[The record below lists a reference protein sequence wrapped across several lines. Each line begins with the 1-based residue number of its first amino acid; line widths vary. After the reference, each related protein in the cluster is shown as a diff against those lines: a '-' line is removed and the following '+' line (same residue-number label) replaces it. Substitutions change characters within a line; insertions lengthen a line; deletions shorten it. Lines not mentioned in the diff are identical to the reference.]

1 MFEPDN
7 FGEQLKGLLL
17 KLRIEENDESPSDGG
32 NGENDEEK
40 GSSGGDEKKKG
51 VLTPS
56 QIMVILAVLS
66 GALEPISIIVDRNQN
81 VQVVLSGTL
90 RVPLKESDP
99 SKGTLTDEEEKLI
112 NTLKGLLS
120 KI

>member
-7 FGEQLKGLLL
+7 FVEQLKELLL
-17 KLRIEENDESPSDGG
+17 KLRPEENNEGIKEGES
-32 NGENDEEK
+32 EEDDAK
-40 GSSGGDEKKKG
+40 EGSSGENSDKKG
-51 VLTPS
+51 ALKPS

-99 SKGTLTDEEEKLI
+99 SKGTLTEEEEKFI

>member
-7 FGEQLKGLLL
+7 FVEQLKELLL
-17 KLRIEENDESPSDGG
+17 KLRVEKGNEGINEEESEEKD
-32 NGENDEEK
+32 DEK
-40 GSSGGDEKKKG
+40 GSSGGNSDRKG
-51 VLTPS
+51 ILKPS

-90 RVPLKESDP
+90 RVPLKTDDS
-99 SKGTLTDEEEKLI
+99 SKDGLTEDEEKFI
-112 NTLKGLLS
+112 NTLKSLLS